1 MKRHVTVIP
10 DDDDQEEEIGRG
22 RVKTRSGKTI
32 PRKKKTMNMEEDEQ
46 PGPSTQNV
54 HSHKEN
60 KSMTVKPIGLLAVTC
75 GNKSGIM
82 DVDMLQRGEDCI
94 RYNDEWISPPAF
106 EELGGKASSKKW
118 KSTIFY
124 EDKPLQFWFKQG
136 HLTTRGYKRRSNG
149 IPKQIQTPPSPPT
162 SDSSSE
168 ESEPDD
174 VNDDNGSPKR
184 QKLEGAA
191 SESLAFSELTES
203 GADTSREEVDTG
215 IEPELDSEEDE
226 DMTADAGNIQTAD
239 EWEALIKSA
248 QQREPRVFIKRHQFI
263 SSDQVSE
270 DLLRID
276 CPNVFL
282 KVNADCQYNR
292 TEHLPEETKPLNE
305 RRQNKEDIE
314 SNHSSIASNTDDIQ
328 NMDDAMSAP
337 EKINTTDAITDTTGA
352 SSTESQ
358 ELVKCERDNNT
369 SATTSGTED
378 AQLRVK
384 EIWSL
389 APEPPD
395 DAQSP
400 DRMEDP
406 PSQHSSSRDEDTM
419 DLDQLR
425 REKITIEIRVL
436 RLKEEY
442 LALKI
447 KNLKNVSSEITHNGT
462 AGASSTE
469 SQELVECERDNNT
482 SATTSGTEDAQLR
495 VKEIWS
501 LAPETNQ
508 PPDDTQSHDRM
519 EDPPSQHSS
528 SRDENRMDLDQLRR
542 EKITIEIRVFRL
554 LEEYLAMEIKNLKK

>member
-1 MKRHVTVIP
+1 MKRTIILDDIDEEDKREGGRDEHRSRKINLRIKKTRYTEDDG
-10 DDDDQEEEIGRG
+10 DDDVEEED
-22 RVKTRSGKTI
+22 
-32 PRKKKTMNMEEDEQ
+32 MEEDEES
-46 PGPSTQNV
+46 GPSTQNI

-60 KSMTVKPIGLLAVTC
+60 KSIPAKSIGLLAVTC

-191 SESLAFSELTES
+191 SESLAFK
-203 GADTSREEVDTG
+203 
-215 IEPELDSEEDE
+215 
-226 DMTADAGNIQTAD
+226 
-239 EWEALIKSA
+239 WEALIKSA

-389 APEPPD
+389 APE
-395 DAQSP
+395 
-400 DRMEDP
+400 
-406 PSQHSSSRDEDTM
+406 
-419 DLDQLR
+419 
-425 REKITIEIRVL
+425 
-436 RLKEEY
+436 
-442 LALKI
+442 
-447 KNLKNVSSEITHNGT
+447 
-462 AGASSTE
+462 
-469 SQELVECERDNNT
+469 
-482 SATTSGTEDAQLR
+482 
-495 VKEIWS
+495 
-501 LAPETNQ
+501 TNQ